1 MIFFPSG
8 DEVGNPL
15 LGRPLVRSLDSCEP
29 SARTIINL
37 AGVVSRAPKNPPNP
51 KAIHCPSGD
60 HVGTKAAPFLSEK
73 TTFLPDPSAFI
84 TQIAAADVVARFL
97 MSLLASLPS
106 RENLGKTS
114 VYRMSIPDSP
124 VERGCF

>member
-8 DEVGNPL
+8 DQVGNPL
-15 LGRPLVRSLDSCEP
+15 LGKPLVRSLDCCEP

-37 AGVVSRAPKNPPNP
+37 AGVVSRAPKKPPNP

-60 HVGTKAAPFLSEK
+60 QVGTKAAPFLSEK
-73 TTFLPDPSAFI
+73 TTFLSEPSQFMTEI
-84 TQIAAADVVARFL
+84 DAAAVVARL
-97 MSLLASLPS
+97 RMSLMASLPS

-114 VYRMSIPDSP
+114 VYCTSMSGSQL
-124 VERGCF
+124 